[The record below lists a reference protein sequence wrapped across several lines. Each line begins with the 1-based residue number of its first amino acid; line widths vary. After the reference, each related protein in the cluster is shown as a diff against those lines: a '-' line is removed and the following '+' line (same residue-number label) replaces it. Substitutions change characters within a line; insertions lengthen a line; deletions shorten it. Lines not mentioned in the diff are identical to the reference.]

1 MPNPML
7 KPLLIQL
14 RLWALLIASAGCLPS
29 HPKGATI
36 PLVERLS
43 VLSNAERQT
52 TRSGNSEAA
61 TYNIPGAKLEA
72 ISKSVLQE
80 LNSLGFSWVYKET
93 NRQGRIVL
101 RPSSTELSGGPTMIT
116 ISPGFDGGANGELF
130 NLSADGCN
138 VTFFYVN

>member
-130 NLSADGCN
+130 SLSADGCN